1 MGRRPRHH
9 GAVVDDEAVEA
20 LWAHAAPMLASGP
33 PDPLVLPTGPT
44 WSFEVKWDGVRAL
57 ALVRSDGSIA
67 LRSRTPSDLSERFP
81 AVVAPSVGA
90 GLAGRV
96 APAIVDGECVSFDAA
111 NRPSFPGTMR
121 GGVRVR
127 FMVFDVLVHRG
138 RDVRRDPLSQR
149 RALLSGL
156 DLPTLTGG
164 AWFPS
169 DVFDDGP
176 ALLAATREQGLEGV
190 MAKRVDSTYA
200 SGMRSPDWVK
210 LPHLSVTDAVVVG
223 WVRSESG
230 GAVAS
235 LAVADA
241 AGAFLGTVGSGMT
254 ARMSDALL
262 TVLASTARV
271 DPPVHLSDDAH
282 AFLRR
287 AYGDRMAWVDPLLVA
302 EVRHLGH
309 TEGGSL
315 RQPVL
320 RRLRPDL
327 SPADLPGSRR

>member
-33 PDPLVLPTGPT
+33 PDPLVLPAGPT

-81 AVVAPSVGA
+81 AVVAPPVGA
-90 GLAGRV
+90 GLAGRI
-96 APAIVDGECVSFDAA
+96 APAILDGECVSFDAA
-111 NRPSFPGTMR
+111 NRPSFPRTMR
-121 GGVRVR
+121 GGVGVR
-127 FMVFDVLVHRG
+127 FMVFDVLACQG
-138 RDVRRDPLSQR
+138 RDVRDDPLTQR
-149 RALLSGL
+149 RSLLEKL

-169 DVFDDGP
+169 AVFDDGQ
-176 ALLAATREQGLEGV
+176 ALLTATREQGLEGV
-190 MAKRVDSTYA
+190 MAKQMESTYT
-200 SGMRSPDWVK
+200 SGMRSPGWVK

-235 LAVADA
+235 LVVADA
-241 AGAFLGTVGSGMT
+241 AGDFLGTVGSGMT
-254 ARMSDALL
+254 GRMSDALL
-262 TVLASTARV
+262 TVLDSTARL
-271 DPPVHLSDDAH
+271 DPPVQVSDDVR

-287 AYGDRMAWVDPLLVA
+287 TYGDRVAWVDPLLVA

-327 SPADLPGSRR
+327 SPADLQGSQW

>member
-9 GAVVDDEAVEA
+9 GGVVDDEAVEA
-20 LWAHAAPMLASGP
+20 LWAQVAPMLASGP
-33 PDPLVLPTGPT
+33 KDPLVLPPGPA

-67 LRSRTPSDLSERFP
+67 LRSRTPRDLSERFP
-81 AVVAPSVGA
+81 AIVAPSVGA
-90 GLAGRV
+90 GLAGRI
-96 APAIVDGECVSFDAA
+96 APAILDGECVYFDAA
-111 NRPSFPGTMR
+111 NRPSFPRTMR
-121 GGVRVR
+121 GGVGVR
-127 FMVFDVLVHRG
+127 FMVFDVLAAQG
-138 RDVRRDPLSQR
+138 RDVRADPLTQR
-149 RALLSGL
+149 RSLLAGL
-156 DLPTLTGG
+156 DLPTLTDG

-169 DVFDDGP
+169 AVFDDGR

-200 SGMRSPDWVK
+200 SGMRSPGWVK
-210 LPHLSVTDAVVVG
+210 LPHRSVTDAVVVG

-254 ARMSDALL
+254 ARMSDALRA
-262 TVLASTARV
+262 VLDSTARQG
-271 DPPVHLSDDAH
+271 PPVHLSDEVR

-287 AYGDRMAWVDPLLVA
+287 TYGDRVAWVDPLLVA

-309 TEGGSL
+309 TDSGSL

-320 RRLRPDL
+320 RRMRPDL
-327 SPADLPGSRR
+327 SPADLPGSRW

>member
-1 MGRRPRHH
+1 MAYRPRHH
-9 GAVVDDEAVEA
+9 GVVVDDEAVEQ
-20 LWAHAAPMLASGP
+20 LWAHVAPMLASGP
-33 PDPLVLPTGPT
+33 PDPLVLPAGSP

-57 ALVRSDGSIA
+57 ALVRSDGSLA

-81 AVVAPSVGA
+81 AIVAPPVGA

-96 APAIVDGECVSFDAA
+96 APAIIDGECVYFDAA
-111 NRPSFPGTMR
+111 NRPSFPRTMR
-121 GGVRVR
+121 GGVGVR
-127 FMVFDVLVHRG
+127 FMAFDVLACQG
-138 RDVRRDPLSQR
+138 RDVRGDPLTQR
-149 RALLSGL
+149 RALLAGL
-156 DLPTLTGG
+156 DLPMLTGG

-169 DVFDDGP
+169 AVFDDGQG
-176 ALLAATREQGLEGV
+176 LLAATREQGLEGV

-200 SGMRSPDWVK
+200 SGVRSPAWVK
-210 LPHLSVTDAVVVG
+210 LPHLSITDAVVVG

-241 AGAFLGTVGSGMT
+241 AGAFLGTVGSGIT
-254 ARMSDALL
+254 GRMSDALL
-262 TVLASTARV
+262 TVLDSTARL
-271 DPPVHLSDDAH
+271 DPPVHVSDDVR

-287 AYGDRMAWVDPLLVA
+287 AHGDRVAWVAPLLVA
-302 EVRHLGH
+302 EVRHLGR

-320 RRLRPDL
+320 RRMRPDL
-327 SPADLPGSRR
+327 SPADLPGSQW

>member
-9 GAVVDDEAVEA
+9 GAVVGDEAVEQM
-20 LWAHAAPMLASGP
+20 WAHAAPMLASGP
-33 PDPLVLPTGPT
+33 PDPVVPPSGPS

-57 ALVRSDGSIA
+57 ALVRSDGSVA
-67 LRSRTPSDLSERFP
+67 LRSRTPSDLSGRFP
-81 AVVAPSVGA
+81 AIVAPSVGA
-90 GLAGRV
+90 GLTGQV
-96 APAIVDGECVSFDAA
+96 APAILDGECVFFDAA
-111 NRPSFPGTMR
+111 NQPSFPRTMR
-121 GGVRVR
+121 GGVGVR
-127 FMVFDVLVHRG
+127 FMVFDVLAWQG
-138 RDVRRDPLSQR
+138 RDVRRDPLTQR
-149 RALLSGL
+149 RALLDGV
-156 DLPTLTGG
+156 DLPTITGG

-169 DVFDDGP
+169 AVFADGE

-190 MAKRVDSTYA
+190 MAKRVDSRYA
-200 SGMRSPDWVK
+200 NGVRSGGWVK

-235 LAVADA
+235 LALADSA
-241 AGAFLGTVGSGMT
+241 RDFLGTVGSGMT
-254 ARMSDALL
+254 ARVSDALL
-262 TVLASTARV
+262 GVLESL
-271 DPPVHLSDDAH
+271 PQPSPSVHLTDDVR

-287 AYGDRMAWVDPLLVA
+287 THGDRVVWVDPLLVA

-320 RRLRPDL
+320 LRMRPDL
-327 SPADLPGSRR
+327 CPADLPGSRW